1 MATINVLRPCV
12 IHSGPNEYS
21 MEPGIHVVPENVAAT
36 AIGHNLAERVD
47 EPAPEPVPEYVIPEP
62 EPEPVVEEAPDKAL
76 HLVKTRRKS
85 TSRRHKG

>member
-12 IHSGPNEYS
+12 IHSGHNEYS

-47 EPAPEPVPEYVIPEP
+47 EPAPEPVPEYVPPDPEP
-62 EPEPVVEEAPDKAL
+62 ESVVDEAPDKAL
-76 HLVKTRRKS
+76 HLRGTRRKG
-85 TSRRHKG
+85 TRRRRE